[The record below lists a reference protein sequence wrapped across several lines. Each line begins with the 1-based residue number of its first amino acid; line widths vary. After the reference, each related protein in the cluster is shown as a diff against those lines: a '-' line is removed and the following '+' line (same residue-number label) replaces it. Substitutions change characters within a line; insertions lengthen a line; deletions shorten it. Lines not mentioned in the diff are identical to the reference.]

1 MLILVGVTVTVAI
14 NGGLFEK
21 TRQGTYDYKVETIKE
36 NLTSYE
42 VDYYLETQHE
52 IKDEVKEA
60 IAKISIETGIDANK
74 FIVWHDEIAIKKNS
88 EDSET
93 SYPEIYIFYDW
104 NKASLDDIK
113 YLEEM
118 TEDKKKEIDAKI
130 DNYNSEGDR
139 KNNIYLLYNRCFIY
153 DFNGDGYLNRN
164 DYGGLNTYVIETSPK
179 NYYVTGEKLTYYKE
193 LLGYIGE
200 RVRWAQVGDLNGSL
214 RVDATDGG
222 FMDER
227 LNGET
232 EMSFYEEQIDA
243 DKNYPYYVRTTE

>member
-52 IKDEVKEA
+52 IEDEVKEA

-88 EDSET
+88 EDSE
-93 SYPEIYIFYDW
+93 SNYPEIYIFYDW
-104 NKASLDDIK
+104 NKASLDEIK

-118 TEDKKKEIDAKI
+118 TEDKKEEIDAKI

-153 DFNGDGYLNRN
+153 DFDGDGYLNQN
-164 DYGGLNTYVIETSPK
+164 DYKGLNNYIVFVSP
-179 NYYVTGEKLTYYKE
+179 YYVTGEKFTYYKE
-193 LLGYIGE
+193 LLGYIGK
-200 RVRWAQVGDLNGSL
+200 RVRWAQVGDLDGSL
-214 RVDATDGG
+214 RVDSTDMG
-222 FMDER
+222 FMNDR

-232 EMSFYEEQIDA
+232 ERSFYEEQIVG
-243 DKNYPYYVRTTE
+243 KKPYYVRESE

>member
-36 NLTSYE
+36 NLASYE

-74 FIVWHDEIAIKKNS
+74 FIVWHDKIAIKKNS
-88 EDSET
+88 EDSE
-93 SYPEIYIFYDW
+93 SNYPEIYIFYDW

-118 TEDKKKEIDAKI
+118 TEDKKEEIDAKI

-153 DFNGDGYLNRN
+153 DFDGDGYFNLK
-164 DYGGLNTYVIETSPK
+164 DFGLIEEGAK
-179 NYYVTGEKLTYYKE
+179 NCIEDESKLKYYMGM
-193 LLGYIGE
+193 LGHSGRQKWTQI
-200 RVRWAQVGDLNGSL
+200 GDLDWEGHILSKDAEIMRNRWNGKKI
-214 RVDATDGG
+214 DG
-222 FMDER
+222 
-227 LNGET
+227 T
-232 EMSFYEEQIDA
+232 IVSTFYEEQIGA
-243 DKNYPYYVRTTE
+243 DKNPYYDITTN